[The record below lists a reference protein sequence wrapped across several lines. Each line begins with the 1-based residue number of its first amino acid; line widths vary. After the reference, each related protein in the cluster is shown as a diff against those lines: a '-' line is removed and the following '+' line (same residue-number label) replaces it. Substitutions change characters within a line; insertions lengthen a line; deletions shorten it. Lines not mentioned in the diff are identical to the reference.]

1 MKANRILDVIVGDD
15 TNVDYISLEITT
27 RAGLPAYIA
36 VLLDPNTQRIS
47 ASVLDSQNTQLIG
60 PNTLIDKAYRF
71 GRPSATRATDTLNSI
86 DLIWQQDP
94 NGAIV
99 YRRFNADLQSVSTSN
114 LHLFNNGSPTHL
126 IALAPDHLRAFRA
139 VSFDSPIDYR
149 DIFDSTNTSPSDD
162 RDNDGVPDN
171 LDAFPDDP
179 AASIDTDGDGMPD
192 DWNPSATAEQIAAS
206 TLIVDDDDD
215 GDGTLDVDDYFPLDP
230 TKVGTSIQ
238 DALVAIVDPR
248 LRECLENTI
257 NSLFP
262 NAIYAEQVT
271 RFACGAD
278 SIEGLRAFS
287 RLEEV
292 YIGNNFTDISELRYL
307 NYMSSLTLNDGLSV
321 DSLEPLRDKINLR
334 YLQLYAADQDAYTDV
349 ILTLTGL
356 EGLQFQ
362 YSNIPVL
369 PDYSALPN
377 LRRLD
382 MYRTNT
388 GHIVGFSLTQ
398 LERLAS
404 FDNPLVDIGPVSSLT
419 NLTFLALTDAN
430 ATDISSLANLVN
442 VTELLLGGNDFA
454 SLTELSG

>member
-1 MKANRILDVIVGDD
+1 MPSCI
-15 TNVDYISLEITT
+15 E
-27 RAGLPAYIA
+27 GL
-36 VLLDPNTQRIS
+36 
-47 ASVLDSQNTQLIG
+47 
-60 PNTLIDKAYRF
+60 TLIDSRYSLAR
-71 GRPSATRATDTLNSI
+71 
-86 DLIWQQDP
+86 
-94 NGAIV
+94 
-99 YRRFNADLQSVSTSN
+99 

-271 RFACGAD
+271 RFACDAD
-278 SIEGLRAFS
+278 SIEGLNR
-287 RLEEV
+287 
-292 YIGNNFTDISELRYL
+292 
-307 NYMSSLTLNDGLSV
+307 SLV
-321 DSLEPLRDKINLR
+321 
-334 YLQLYAADQDAYTDV
+334 
-349 ILTLTGL
+349 
-356 EGLQFQ
+356 
-362 YSNIPVL
+362 
-369 PDYSALPN
+369 
-377 LRRLD
+377 
-382 MYRTNT
+382 
-388 GHIVGFSLTQ
+388 
-398 LERLAS
+398 
-404 FDNPLVDIGPVSSLT
+404 
-419 NLTFLALTDAN
+419 
-430 ATDISSLANLVN
+430 
-442 VTELLLGGNDFA
+442 
-454 SLTELSG
+454 